1 MIQAATHMNS
11 STKLL
16 IAAVALLVAVSAP
29 ALGQSRGSLMSV
41 RDLSAHGAHVE
52 ALSVFEEKSE
62 TEITLAD
69 RLAAAKSAWALGLP
83 DRARRYWDEALS
95 EGSFVGSERQRE
107 LLARA
112 ILELQEENHD
122 EARARAERAAADLD
136 ASPMR
141 AQFWLVVAEA
151 LKAQGAFS
159 QAEGYY
165 RRAVSEASLDAKNE
179 MTYLLGECQLRLGLL
194 DDARYSYTAV
204 EASSK
209 YSAQALRRLA
219 EIDLSQRNYEGALTW
234 IAEGRDNNPQEFDDP
249 WVGYARVSALL
260 KLDRMRDAEEEL
272 TQLRVRHSDKEPWYI
287 LAEGE
292 YLGRTGA
299 RAQLASPAN
308 AIPRVRKEVKSEM
321 LRGTPERY

>member
-1 MIQAATHMNS
+1 MNS
-11 STKLL
+11 STKLV
-16 IAAVALLVAVSAP
+16 IAATALLLAMSAP
-29 ALGQSRGSLMSV
+29 ALGEGNGSLMSV
-41 RDLSAHGAHVE
+41 RDLSSHGAHVE
-52 ALSVFEEKSE
+52 ALSTYEGKAES
-62 TEITLAD
+62 EITLAD
-69 RLAAAKSAWALGLP
+69 RLAAAKSAWAIGLP
-83 DRARRYWDEALS
+83 DRARKYWDEALS
-95 EGSFVGSERQRE
+95 EGNFVGSERQRE
-107 LLARA
+107 LLARS
-112 ILELQEENHD
+112 ILELQEENYD

-151 LKAQGAFS
+151 LKAQGAYS

-260 KLDRMRDAEEEL
+260 QLERMRDAEQEL
-272 TQLRVRHSDKEPWYI
+272 DQLRVRHSEKEPWYI

-292 YLGRTGA
+292 YLGRAGA
-299 RAQLASPAN
+299 RARLANPAN
-308 AIPRVRKEVKSEM
+308 AIPTVRKQAQAEVR
-321 LRGTPERY
+321 RGTSERY